1 MDFKNKNEKDIETKQ
16 EKKRCI
22 SFGYLS
28 KKMLYPLLIPI
39 LYSIRHYTLDEF
51 DQRLKDDNND
61 EKKQSVFINT
71 FLLCITYSLDLFLL
85 IIVNLK
91 SRSKYKKTKE
101 NIFNNQ
107 LII

>member
-1 MDFKNKNEKDIETKQ
+1 MEINNKNGKEMEAKQ
-16 EKKRCI
+16 NKKRCI

-51 DQRLKDDNND
+51 DQKLKHEDSE

-71 FLLCITYSLDLFLL
+71 FLLCITYSLDFFCLF
-85 IIVNLK
+85 
-91 SRSKYKKTKE
+91 T
-101 NIFNNQ
+101 
-107 LII
+107 

>member
-1 MDFKNKNEKDIETKQ
+1 MDINNKNEKEMEAKQ
-16 EKKRCI
+16 NKKRCI

-51 DQRLKDDNND
+51 DQKLKHEDSE

-71 FLLCITYSLDLFLL
+71 FH
-85 IIVNLK
+85 
-91 SRSKYKKTKE
+91 
-101 NIFNNQ
+101 
-107 LII
+107 